1 MRRERLTGSFVNG
14 ITRPGRYGD
23 GGRGSFGL
31 TLLVRKS
38 KYGDIQKHWQ
48 QRYRKNGKFTSR
60 GLGTYPNVSLD
71 QARRNAAHFVAT
83 GEHLEERPAPARHS
97 IEASVT
103 FPPSTAT
110 VEVSSEHRPPTFRW
124 VFHESLAF
132 RERGFKSAKTATQ
145 ARGLFASYVPPEI
158 AARSVY
164 DITATDLIG
173 CLAVVWHEKPATAK
187 KLDQHLTAALN
198 HAVATDLIEVSPLVK
213 AKLSLGRLKQNTR
226 NHQRALP
233 HADVGTAL
241 NTIEESDAYVATKL
255 AITFLTLTAARSGE
269 VRGARWDEVD
279 FDAETWTVPAQRMK
293 MARPHRVPLSRQ
305 AMAVLFEAK
314 EMGDGDGLIFPS
326 VRGKVL
332 SDNTLSKLFREQ
344 GIDGTPHGMR
354 SAFRDWAAEESDAP
368 REIAEMCLAH
378 EIGSQTETAYRRS
391 DFLERRRTLMQEWA
405 DHVEQP

>member
-1 MRRERLTGSFVNG
+1 MRTHRLTDSFVKG
-14 ITRPGRYGD
+14 ITRPNRYGD

-38 KYGDIQKHWQ
+38 KHGDIQKHWQ
-48 QRYRKNGKFTSR
+48 QRYRKNGRYTSR
-60 GLGTYPNVSLD
+60 GLGTYPNVSLN
-71 QARRNAAHFVAT
+71 QARKKAAHFAAT
-83 GEHLEERPAPARHS
+83 GEQLAEPLAPARHA

-103 FPPSTAT
+103 FAPSTST
-110 VEVSSEHRPPTFRW
+110 VEVASEHRPPTLSR

-132 RERGFKSAKTATQ
+132 RERGFKSTKTATQ
-145 ARGLFASYVPPEI
+145 ARGLFRLYVPSEI
-158 AARSVY
+158 AGKPVQ
-164 DITATDLIG
+164 DVTATDLIG

-226 NHQRALP
+226 NHQRALA

-269 VRGARWDEVD
+269 VRGARFDEVD
-279 FDAETWTVPAQRMK
+279 FDAETWTVPGARMK
-293 MARPHRVPLSRQ
+293 SGREHRVPLSRQ
-305 AMAVLFEAK
+305 AMAVLSKAMT
-314 EMGDGDGLIFPS
+314 MGTGDGLIFPS

-391 DFLERRRTLMQEWA
+391 DLLERRRTLMQEWA
-405 DHVEQP
+405 DHVE